1 MLDLIS
7 MCVVAKHM
15 LLQAGEGNFP
25 FQERALGVS
34 LQSLILTGQEN
45 FYLKS
50 FGSLARSIEFPILCF
65 YPFTAVCSS
74 KLHEFIRYCIN
85 SMIYDSNIAN
95 IEIATWELFVK
106 PSP

>member
-15 LLQAGEGNFP
+15 LLQAGEGSFP
-25 FQERALGVS
+25 FQERALGLS
-34 LQSLILTGQEN
+34 LESLLLTGQEN

-50 FGSLARSIEFPILCF
+50 FGSLARSIEFPFLSF

-74 KLHEFIRYCIN
+74 EVHKFAR
-85 SMIYDSNIAN
+85 
-95 IEIATWELFVK
+95 
-106 PSP
+106 

>member
-15 LLQAGEGNFP
+15 LLEAGEGSFP

-34 LQSLILTGQEN
+34 LQSLLLTGQEN

-74 KLHEFIRYCIN
+74 KLHEFTR
-85 SMIYDSNIAN
+85 
-95 IEIATWELFVK
+95 
-106 PSP
+106 